1 MIFFLIQIQFTI
13 ILPHIT
19 LTEGWKMDWG
29 NFFEKKPGT
38 WGRIARF
45 QKGLQGKHLWF
56 LGSIFTPRYNECPI
70 DYVLVKVGLFSN
82 FHTDVEKIY
91 GIFFGRKTETKCEAL
106 KRRLIGLRNA
116 ALIYWNSR
124 LLDLGKNGDSHYIL
138 LQFGFKCINFFCE
151 WIINVVLLKHKT
163 IG

>member
-1 MIFFLIQIQFTI
+1 MVFFLIQIQFTI

-56 LGSIFTPRYNECPI
+56 LGSIFTPRYNESPI
-70 DYVLVKVGLFSN
+70 DYALVEG
-82 FHTDVEKIY
+82 
-91 GIFFGRKTETKCEAL
+91 GIVFQLSDGCWQSLWHFFGRKTETKCVAL
-106 KRRLIGLRNA
+106 KRPLIGLRNA

-138 LQFGFKCINFFCE
+138 LQFGFKCINFFCDIE
-151 WIINVVLLKHKT
+151 SST
-163 IG
+163 YF